1 MRKVIR
7 ASKSAKEL
15 KAVKANTGTVEDMLD
30 AFEGRIA
37 QLENFDELNM
47 STDIYEDEEDIDECG
62 DIYSAEDVE
71 AGLKSFEADGIGY
84 YETDPRNFMDE
95 EDMLEEMIGSMLN
108 LMGDYDMTLDEAAES
123 WLSWTRSLLETAKS
137 AIDSGKAMSIYD
149 R

>member
-1 MRKVIR
+1 MRKVVL
-7 ASKSAKEL
+7 ASKSAKERKSI
-15 KAVKANTGTVEDMLD
+15 KASSGSIEDMLD

-47 STDIYEDEEDIDECG
+47 ATDIYEDEEDVEECG

-71 AGLKSFEADGIGY
+71 AGLKSFEEDGMSY

-95 EDMLEEMIGSMLN
+95 EDMLAEMIGSMLN
-108 LMGDYDMTLDEAAES
+108 LMTDYDMSLDEAAES
-123 WLSWTRSLLETAKS
+123 WLSWTRSLIETAK
-137 AIDSGKAMSIYD
+137 AEIESGKAKSVYD